1 MVAIN
6 KQVID
11 QGVSAHT
18 GETLNKLD
26 LVSIEALICYVS
38 YAQGVEEMFIRRA
51 VLVHFKINDLKKLP
65 RVARDAAISFIVDY
79 KVPANS
85 R

>member
-1 MVAIN
+1 MDHGI
-6 KQVID
+6 
-11 QGVSAHT
+11 SAYT

-26 LVSIEALICYVS
+26 LVSIEALICYMA
-38 YAQGVEEMFIRRA
+38 YGQGVEEMFIRRA

-65 RVARDAAISFIVDY
+65 RAARDAAISFLVDY